1 MNWATP
7 ADLYSGAAL
16 RPRGSRYKRFPSAAE
31 AVRFAVEEL
40 PPTAL
45 RFTAIESDEEDI
57 DVMRHASRMS
67 MSIILTYPGR
77 SEAWAVTAEDL
88 DRALANDQQS
98 DIDTGHS

>member
-1 MNWATP
+1 MTARTSSRPIVFSNPFRLPGMHTLHP
-7 ADLYSGAAL
+7 PGTFEL
-16 RPRGSRYKRFPSAAE
+16 R
-31 AVRFAVEEL
+31 VEE
-40 PPTAL
+40 
-45 RFTAIESDEEDI
+45 EDL
-57 DVMRHASRMS
+57 DVVWHASRMS

>member
-1 MNWATP
+1 MTARTSSRPIVFRHSFRLPGMDTP
-7 ADLYSGAAL
+7 HPPGTFELQI
-16 RPRGSRYKRFPSAAE
+16 
-31 AVRFAVEEL
+31 VEEDL
-40 PPTAL
+40 
-45 RFTAIESDEEDI
+45 
-57 DVMRHASRMS
+57 DVMWHASRTS